1 MNNREM
7 AQLSLPQ
14 KGNAQKGK
22 GNIITTYISL
32 FILIL
37 FVGMPIIASIFS
49 ISVHSTSYVVTS
61 GVVAIGL
68 LIILITKLKLHP
80 FFALLISSIFLGVV
94 NGIGVAKTVKTFTHG
109 FGGQLGVTGVVI
121 GLGAMLGGLLVQS
134 GGGDKIADII
144 IGNRKMVWMPLS
156 VGLVSLII
164 GLPNLFEVTFVLMVP
179 LVFSITKRLKLPI
192 LAVAIPMSAGLM
204 TAHALLPPGPA
215 TIIAATAYNANIGE
229 TTLYGVIIS
238 IPVLLVGAYL
248 FPRLMHRHLA
258 VGTPLDLTGPAHS
271 PDESN
276 GERTQPSLGSALATV
291 LIAPALMIVGTIGLN
306 FVSQTGL
313 LQDGLQAISNPIIT
327 LSLALAYAM
336 IFLGR
341 GCGFQTED
349 ILAISKKSIVPIVG
363 LLLIIGGGGGLKDM
377 LTAIGLSDIVS
388 HLATEWSIPPLLF
401 AWLIAVVFRIALGSG
416 TVAVSASG
424 GIVAAL
430 LAANPHTNVAL
441 LVLSTT
447 TGAMFFSHVSDGAFW
462 LFKEYFG
469 LTVPQTLRTW
479 SLLVTVQSIVGL
491 LCVLIL
497 GAVVG
502 A

>member
-1 MNNREM
+1 MD
-7 AQLSLPQ
+7 
-14 KGNAQKGK
+14 
-22 GNIITTYISL
+22 TTS
-32 FILIL
+32 
-37 FVGMPIIASIFS
+37 FVVI
-49 ISVHSTSYVVTS
+49 S
-61 GVVAIGL
+61 GVVSIGL

-80 FFALLISSIFLGVV
+80 FFALLISSLFLGMV
-94 NGIGVAKTVKTFTHG
+94 NGMGVAKSVKTFTHG

-144 IGNRKMVWMPLS
+144 IGNRKRIWMPLS

-179 LVFSITKRLKLPI
+179 LVFSIMKRLNVSV
-192 LAVAIPMSAGLM
+192 LAVAIPMCAGLM

-248 FPRLMHRHLA
+248 FPRLMRHHMD
-258 VGTPLDLTGPAHS
+258 VGTPLDLTGPAHGS
-271 PDESN
+271 GKAKN
-276 GERTQPSLGSALATV
+276 VTRQPSLGVALTTV
-291 LIAPALMIVGTIGLN
+291 LIAPFLMIIGTIGIN
-306 FVSQTGL
+306 FVPKTGL
-313 LQDGLQAISNPIIT
+313 IQEIFQAIGNPIVT
-327 LSLALAYAM
+327 LGLALIYAM
-336 IFLGR
+336 LFLGR
-341 GCGFQTED
+341 ATGLAAEE
-349 ILAISKKSIVPIVG
+349 ILAICKKSIVPIVG

-377 LTAIGLSDIVS
+377 LNTIGLSDIIS

-416 TVAVSASG
+416 SVAVSASC

-447 TGAMFFSHVSDGAFW
+447 TGAMIFSHVSDGAFW

-479 SLLVTVQSIVGL
+479 SLLVTVQSVVGL
-491 LCVLIL
+491 ICVLAL
-497 GAVVG
+497 GAFIG

>member
-1 MNNREM
+1 MNNRKM
-7 AQLSLPQ
+7 APLSISE
-14 KGNAQKGK
+14 NGK
-22 GNIITTYISL
+22 GNKFSL
-32 FILIL
+32 IVSLIL
-37 FVGMPIIASIFS
+37 FLFLLGMPTFATQFHIPMHTTSFVV
-49 ISVHSTSYVVTS
+49 IS
-61 GVVAIGL
+61 GIVAIAL
-68 LIILITKLKLHP
+68 LIILITKIKLHP
-80 FFALLISSIFLGVV
+80 FFALLVASLFLGIV

-109 FGGQLGVTGVVI
+109 FGGQLSVTGVVI

-144 IGNRKMVWMPLS
+144 IGSRKLVWMPLS

-179 LVFSITKRLKLPI
+179 LVFSITKRLNVPL
-192 LAVAIPMSAGLM
+192 LTVAIPMCAGLM

-238 IPVLLVGAYL
+238 VPVLLVGAYL
-248 FPRLMHRHLA
+248 FPRLMRRHLD
-258 VGTPLDLTGPAHS
+258 VGVPLDLTGSAHAS
-271 PDESN
+271 SN
-276 GERTQPSLGSALATV
+276 ANLPRTQPSLSASLATV
-291 LIAPALMIVGTIGLN
+291 LIAPFLMIVGTIGLDFAPQSG
-306 FVSQTGL
+306 FVHEL
-313 LQDGLQAISNPIIT
+313 MQAIGNPIVT
-327 LSLALAYAM
+327 LGLALVYAM
-336 IFLGR
+336 VFLGR
-341 GCGFQTED
+341 GCGFQSEEL
-349 ILAISKKSIVPIVG
+349 LAIVKKSIVPIVG

-377 LTAIGLSDIVS
+377 LTVIGLSDIIS

-401 AWLIAVVFRIALGSG
+401 AWIIAVVFRIALGSG

-430 LAANPHTNVAL
+430 LAANPDTNVAL
-441 LVLSTT
+441 LVLATT
-447 TGAMFFSHVSDGAFW
+447 TGAMIFSHVSDGAFW

-491 LCVLIL
+491 VCVLLL
-497 GAVVG
+497 GAFIG

>member
-1 MNNREM
+1 MNNEKAVR
-7 AQLSLPQ
+7 LPQ
-14 KGNAQKGK
+14 PETIKESSHT
-22 GNIITTYISL
+22 IFISFITL
-32 FILIL
+32 LILICLPAISAL
-37 FVGMPIIASIFS
+37 FHIPS
-49 ISVHSTSYVVTS
+49 HSTTFVVAS
-61 GVVAIGL
+61 GVISIVL
-68 LIILITKLKLHP
+68 LIILITKIKLHP
-80 FFALLISSIFLGVV
+80 FFALLIASLFLGMV
-94 NGIGVAKTVKTFTHG
+94 NGIAVAKTVKTFTHG
-109 FGGQLGVTGVVI
+109 FGGQLSVTGVVI

-134 GGGDKIADII
+134 GGGDKIADMI
-144 IGNRKMVWMPLS
+144 IGTRKLIWMPLS

-179 LVFSITKRLKLPI
+179 LVFSITRRLNVPI

-248 FPRLMHRHLA
+248 FPRLIQRHLS
-258 VGTPLDLTGPAHS
+258 VGTPLDLSGPDQQALAINPS
-271 PDESN
+271 IKP
-276 GERTQPSLGSALATV
+276 PSLVSALITV
-291 LIAPALMIVGTIGLN
+291 LLAPFLMIVGTVGLD
-306 FVSQTGL
+306 FVPHDGL
-313 LQDGLQAISNPIIT
+313 LQQVLQAIGNPIIT
-327 LSLALAYAM
+327 LGLALIFAM

-341 GCGFQTED
+341 GCGFQAED
-349 ILAISKKSIVPIVG
+349 IQKIVKKSIIPIVG

-388 HLATEWSIPPLLF
+388 HVAAQWSIPPLLF
-401 AWLIAVVFRIALGSG
+401 AWLIAAVFRIALGSG

-447 TGAMFFSHVSDGAFW
+447 TGAMIFSHVSDGAFW

-491 LCVLIL
+491 VCVLAL
-497 GAVVG
+497 GAMVS
-502 A
+502 